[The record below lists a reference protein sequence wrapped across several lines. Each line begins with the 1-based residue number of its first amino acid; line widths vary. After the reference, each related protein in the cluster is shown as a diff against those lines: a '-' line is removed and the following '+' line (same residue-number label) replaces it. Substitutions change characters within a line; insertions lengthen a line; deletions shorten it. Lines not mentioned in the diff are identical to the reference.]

1 MKRVLVVGGGG
12 YLGSVLTRQ
21 LLEKNY
27 EVGIFQRFVGLIQG
41 VESLTKN
48 RNLSL
53 YAGDVRQYDTLLEPM
68 RGCDA
73 VIHLTGLVGASAC
86 EADKEETLKI
96 NCTAT
101 KNVIRACKETNVRQL
116 IFASSCSVYG
126 ASDEIVNEDSQ
137 LNPVDYYAK
146 SKLASEAD
154 ILVANNGK
162 LSTTVLR
169 MGTIFGLSPRMRFD
183 LVVNLLTAKACTD
196 RRITVRGGGQWR
208 PFVHVRDAGNAY
220 IKVLEAPLSRVSG
233 QIFNVGSNVLN
244 ITIGEAGERI
254 GRLVPEAEVVVEP
267 SDDSRN
273 YRVEFSKIERA
284 LGFKAEVGLEQ
295 GVNEI
300 VSEFKQGRFKDWRGP
315 QYSTFIHDMRDY
327 YRTMAKSKVTT

>member
-1 MKRVLVVGGGG
+1 MKKVLVIGGGG

-21 LLEKNY
+21 LIEKGY
-27 EVGIFQRFVGLIQG
+27 EVGLFQRFVGLING
-41 VESLTKN
+41 VESLVKSK
-48 RNLSL
+48 NLSL
-53 YAGDVRQYDTLLEPM
+53 HAGDVRQYDTLLEPM
-68 RGCDA
+68 RDCDS

-86 EADKEETLKI
+86 EADKEETLKV

-101 KNVIRACKETNVRQL
+101 KNVIRACRASGVRQL

-126 ASDEIVNEDSQ
+126 ASNEIVDEESN
-137 LNPVDYYAK
+137 LNPVDFYAK
-146 SKLASEAD
+146 TKLSSEAD
-154 ILVANNGK
+154 VLVANNGRFQ
-162 LSTTVLR
+162 TTVLR

-220 IKVLEAPLSRVSG
+220 IKVLEAPNSKTSG
-233 QIFNVGSNVLN
+233 QIFNVGSNALN
-244 ITIGEAGERI
+244 ITIGEAGDRI
-254 GRLVPEAEVVVEP
+254 GRLVPEAEVVIEP

-273 YRVEFSKIERA
+273 YRVDFSKIERA

-300 VSEFKQGRFKDWRGP
+300 VSEFKQGRFKDWNAP
-315 QYSTFIHDMRDY
+315 QYTTFRHDLREY
-327 YRTMAKSKVTT
+327 YKTIAKSRVTT

>member
-1 MKRVLVVGGGG
+1 MKKVLVTGGGG

-21 LLEKNY
+21 LLEKQY
-27 EVGIFQRFVGLIQG
+27 DVGLFQRFVGLIPE
-41 VESLTKN
+41 VESLVKHE
-48 RNLSL
+48 NLSL

-68 RGCDA
+68 KNCDI
-73 VIHLTGLVGASAC
+73 VIHLTSLVGASAC
-86 EADKEETLKI
+86 EADKEETLKV

-101 KNVIRACKETNVRQL
+101 KNVIRACKASNVRQL

-126 ASDEIVNEDSQ
+126 ASDEIVNESSP

-154 ILVANNGK
+154 ILVASNGK

-169 MGTIFGLSPRMRFD
+169 MGTIFGLSPKMRFD

-220 IKVLEAPLSRVSG
+220 LKVIEAPISKTAG
-233 QIFNVGSNVLN
+233 MIFNVGSNGLN
-244 ITIGEAGERI
+244 VTIGEIGDRI
-254 GRLVPEAEVVVEP
+254 GRLVPEAEVVIEAC
-267 SDDSRN
+267 DDLRN
-273 YRVEFSKIERA
+273 YRVDFSKIET
-284 LGFKAEVGLEQ
+284 LGFKADVGLEQ

-300 VSEFKQGRFKDWRGP
+300 ITEFKQGRFKDWRDS
-315 QYSTFIHDMRDY
+315 QYTTFRHDMREY
-327 YRTMAKSKVTT
+327 YRTMAKSKVST